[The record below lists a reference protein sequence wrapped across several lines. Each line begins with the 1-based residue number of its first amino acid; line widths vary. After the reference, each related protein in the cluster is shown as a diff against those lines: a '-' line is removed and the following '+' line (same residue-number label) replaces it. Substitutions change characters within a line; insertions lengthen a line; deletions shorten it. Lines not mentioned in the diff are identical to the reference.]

1 MKALVSHQSHGVDD
15 FLFRDSNDATH
26 IGSQDGPRHFSNVHP
41 AQEEKGGGGG
51 INKIKNIREKLL
63 FK

>member
-41 AQEEKGGGGG
+41 AQEEKGGGEGEL
-51 INKIKNIREKLL
+51 IK
-63 FK
+63 